1 MENTNKNTDNEKN
14 INLNNAEGNVQEEGK
29 KKFSPAT
36 LVVPIIIAVILIAFV
51 AVVYW
56 AKVIK
61 PDNDLAKELGYEV
74 EEQITLG
81 KYTDFEY
88 EITQEM
94 WDECIMDEV
103 LSYEEVDRAA
113 QDTDQIGFN
122 YTGYVDEKKDENIS
136 QKDAELIIGED
147 ESGIYKLFSDAIVG
161 HKTGEKIKVE
171 VDGAEA
177 TALSMDESDYSGKK
191 VTFQLKIT
199 SISKKVIDEVTD
211 EWVSEYYLED
221 YGLENTEDF
230 YEWNK
235 NYLIEEEAKP
245 AIWQMVIDAAD
256 MKKYPQSVYDD
267 IVEEFD
273 GDAQYNAEEMGM
285 TKEQY
290 LFDFSLY
297 TEETLEEEYLNGVKS
312 ELVMWSIVKE
322 QGFEVSDAEIEQK
335 YEDTYLD
342 VGCETV
348 EEMKALYTKE
358 EIKEAVLLEKVQN
371 FVYDNSTIKESF
383 TIK

>member
-1 MENTNKNTDNEKN
+1 MENINKNTENEKN
-14 INLNNAEGNVQEEGK
+14 IKMNNADADIQERK
-29 KKFSPAT
+29 KKFSPTA
-36 LVVPIIIAVILIAFV
+36 LIVPVAIVIILGAFF

-56 AKVIK
+56 ANVIK
-61 PDNDLAKELGYEV
+61 PEKELVKELGYEV

-81 KYTDFEY
+81 KYTGFEY

-103 LSYEEVDRAA
+103 LSYEEVERAA
-113 QDTDQIGFN
+113 EDTDQIGFN
-122 YTGYVDEKKDENIS
+122 YTGYVANKKDSNIS
-136 QKDAELIIGED
+136 QKDAELIVGED
-147 ESGIYKLFSDAIVG
+147 ESGVYKIFSDAISG
-161 HKTGEKIKVE
+161 HKSGEKIKVE
-171 VDGAEA
+171 VDGTEA
-177 TALSMDESDYSGKK
+177 TALSIDETDYSGKK
-191 VTFQLKIT
+191 VTFELKIK
-199 SISKKVIDEVTD
+199 SVSKKVIDEITD

-256 MKKYPQSVYDD
+256 MKKYPQNVYDD
-267 IVEEFD
+267 IVEEFE
-273 GDAQYNAEEMGM
+273 GDAEYNAQEMGM

-290 LFDFSLY
+290 LYDFSLY

-312 ELVMWSIVKE
+312 ELVMWAIVKE

-348 EEMKALYTKE
+348 DDMKALYTKE
-358 EIKEAVLLEKVQN
+358 EIKEAVLLDKVQN
-371 FVYDNSTIKESF
+371 YVYDNSTIKETY